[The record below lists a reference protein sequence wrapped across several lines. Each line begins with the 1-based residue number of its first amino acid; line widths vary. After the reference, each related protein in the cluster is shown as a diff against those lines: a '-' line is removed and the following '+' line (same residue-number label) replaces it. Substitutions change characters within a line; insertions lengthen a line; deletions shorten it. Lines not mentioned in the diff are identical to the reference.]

1 MYEISILLVVE
12 HQLLQ
17 VFTVPKAASVLVFEN
32 HNIHRNNI
40 LFLK

>member
-1 MYEISILLVVE
+1 MKVSMYEISILLVVQ

-32 HNIHRNNI
+32 HNI
-40 LFLK
+40 